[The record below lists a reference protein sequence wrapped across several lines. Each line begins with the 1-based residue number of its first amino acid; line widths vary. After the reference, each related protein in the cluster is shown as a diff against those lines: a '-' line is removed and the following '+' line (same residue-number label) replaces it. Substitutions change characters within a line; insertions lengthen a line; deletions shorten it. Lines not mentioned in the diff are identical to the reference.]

1 MSYENPQLPQ
11 EVNVSRDN
19 AVLEFLRLAAGLA
32 VVVIAI
38 SSLLYFAGGR
48 LATVRLTSD

>member
-19 AVLEFLRLAAGLA
+19 AVLEFCAWPRD
-32 VVVIAI
+32 
-38 SSLLYFAGGR
+38 SR
-48 LATVRLTSD
+48 